1 LASGAE
7 RCGRIFYCKGVFVS
21 NFKQTWSNQDF
32 SPEVSDALFELPEPA
47 ESPVVTL
54 KQLPLVNQEEF

>member
-1 LASGAE
+1 MVDRLQLG
-7 RCGRIFYCKGVFVS
+7 I
-21 NFKQTWSNQDF
+21 

-54 KQLPLVNQEEF
+54 KQMPSVNQEEF